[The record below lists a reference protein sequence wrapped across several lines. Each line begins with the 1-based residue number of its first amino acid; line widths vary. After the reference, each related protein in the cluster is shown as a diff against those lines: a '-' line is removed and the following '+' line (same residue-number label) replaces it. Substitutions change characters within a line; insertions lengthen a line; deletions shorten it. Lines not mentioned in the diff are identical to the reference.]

1 MAEPRRTQK
10 QIAGR
15 YNDNLTYYRK
25 IKWVRVARFFV
36 SAILMAVAVAAIAV
50 YQQRGPE
57 KFFIAGPISRAHA
70 NFGNDCEKCHDPELI
85 VDGSHTLER
94 FRQVIKDRFHHGIP
108 LQPLDNKCQSCH
120 QQHSLHEPNVV
131 QNRSCSV
138 CHQEHKGA
146 ASMQAVASMQ
156 CTACHSDTHVM
167 QASAAKGA
175 QLPPSAFQI
184 HPARPMQV
192 VFQLPRPPAGFTSVL
207 TSFWADHPEFQ
218 LKREKARDP
227 DVLRFNHL
235 RHFAS
240 DIPLLN
246 GQRLDCISCHKA
258 DEEGR
263 YKKRISFAANC
274 QACHSLQF
282 DPNNPELMLPHGD
295 ANAVRAFLRTLPT
308 QYAQLAVKRGMVQQK
323 EIQSFVVRELVRL
336 RESRRPPEDLERDIF
351 FTTSPYKPQQSTAL
365 QARGSFYG
373 CAVCHEVKA
382 NGDAA
387 PIVTKPIL
395 IDRWMTHAHFN
406 HAKHASVKCDDCHHA
421 AQSRETSDVL
431 MPDKASCVACHS
443 PQGKVVAE
451 CITCHTYHA
460 PPQVAGNQAGVAR
473 LSLKQTLLAARDW
486 AR

>member
-1 MAEPRRTQK
+1 MPEPRRTQK
-10 QIAGR
+10 QIAER
-15 YNDNLTYYRK
+15 YKDNLAYYRK
-25 IKWVRVARFFV
+25 INWLRVARFLV
-36 SAILMAVAVAAIAV
+36 SAIIVAGAVVTIAV
-50 YQQRGPE
+50 YQQRGAE

-70 NFGNDCEKCHDPELI
+70 NFGNDCGKCHDPRLM
-85 VDGSHTLER
+85 VDGALTLER
-94 FRQVIKDRFHHGIP
+94 FGQVIKDRFHHGIP
-108 LQPLDNKCQSCH
+108 LQALDNKCQSCH
-120 QQHSLHEPNVV
+120 QQHNLHEPNVV

-138 CHQEHKGA
+138 CHQEHKG
-146 ASMQAVASMQ
+146 VASMRTVASLE
-156 CTACHSDTHVM
+156 CAACHSDTHIM
-167 QASAAKGA
+167 QASAGKGA
-175 QLPPSAFQI
+175 QMPASAFQI

-192 VFQLPRPPAGFTSVL
+192 VFQLPRPPAGFTSAF
-207 TSFWADHPEFQ
+207 TSFWSDHPEFQ

-227 DVLRFNHL
+227 DVLRFNHQ

-263 YKKRISFAANC
+263 YLKRISFAANC

-295 ANAVRAFLRTLPT
+295 SNAVRAFLRTLPT
-308 QYAQLAVKRGMVQQK
+308 QYAQLAVKRGLVQQK
-323 EIQSFVVRELVRL
+323 EIQSFVVRQLVRL
-336 RESRRPPEDLERDIF
+336 RDNRRPVEDLERDIF
-351 FTTSPYKPQQSTAL
+351 FTTSPYRPQQSTTL
-365 QARGSFYG
+365 QPHGSFYG

-387 PIVTKPIL
+387 PTITKPIL
-395 IDRWMTHAHFN
+395 IDRWMTHAQFN

-421 AQSRETSDVL
+421 AQSRETSDIL
-431 MPDKASCVACHS
+431 MPDKASCVTCHS
-443 PQGKVVAE
+443 PQGKVAAE

-460 PPQVAGNQAGVAR
+460 PPQVAANQPGVTR
-473 LSLKQTLLAARDW
+473 LSLKVMLLAARDR